1 MRKSAIREHRRRM
14 KQFVRDARGALN
26 CQLIPAEV
34 LLYRATVS
42 PCGFTAKVEAFH
54 QWSATAIRSTPGDG
68 PLCLTC
74 DIEFGPGRA
83 VPAAFWF
90 QSPFAK
96 WSKATVISG
105 VCSACFARADCVDRI
120 LAGMRQRIPDLQVMP
135 ATTQ

>member
-1 MRKSAIREHRRRM
+1 
-14 KQFVRDARGALN
+14 
-26 CQLIPAEV
+26 
-34 LLYRATVS
+34 
-42 PCGFTAKVEAFH
+42 
-54 QWSATAIRSTPGDG
+54 G

-105 VCSACFARADCVDRI
+105 VCSACFARAGCVDRI

-135 ATTQ
+135 ATTQERRQSVVQTMTSTIHHTLAQMETTTPDRVMGDG